1 MSTQNFE
8 SLLAEHN
15 ADYAQAQAFDNWMP
29 DDGEYVALISDV
41 VTDTFKD
48 DESGKSNPSWRVTG
62 QLLCPDMPA
71 IDKKKFMLGM
81 WRKPTQYGMV
91 KTFAKLLA
99 APEQVEAV
107 EKSLAEA
114 SKVILA
120 SQGKVVQIRVTTT
133 KDGEYRRVRVLKVV
147 DTTTGTAGVAG
158 AAAAE

>member
-1 MSTQNFE
+1 M
-8 SLLAEHN
+8 
-15 ADYAQAQAFDNWMP
+15 
-29 DDGEYVALISDV
+29 
-41 VTDTFKD
+41 
-48 DESGKSNPSWRVTG
+48 
-62 QLLCPDMPA
+62 
-71 IDKKKFMLGM
+71 
-81 WRKPTQYGMV
+81 
-91 KTFAKLLA
+91 
-99 APEQVEAV
+99 